1 MVEVVAWRTLGLD
14 LTKCQTNGCEVGSP
28 RSNQLGTLRRDG
40 KQFVDKRRRKKREK
54 ERKKRKKGRKEN
66 KKKKKKGEREEEASS
81 SIVSDLGGSRTD
93 PTHFKR

>member
-1 MVEVVAWRTLGLD
+1 M
-14 LTKCQTNGCEVGSP
+14 GSP
-28 RSNQLGTLRRDG
+28 RSNQLGSLRRDG

-66 KKKKKKGEREEEASS
+66 KKKERKEKGMRKLFS

>member
-1 MVEVVAWRTLGLD
+1 M
-14 LTKCQTNGCEVGSP
+14 GSLW
-28 RSNQLGTLRRDG
+28 SKQLGSLRRDG

-66 KKKKKKGEREEEASS
+66 KKKERKEKGRRKLFFFS

-93 PTHFKR
+93 PTHYKR